1 MVEVERVLLLAPL
14 AELEDHLVCPMPC
27 AHQLVVA
34 HARDLDAVREAPL
47 EALLLLAPLWRLGR
61 ECLHLVP
68 LPPQELL
75 HHPLLPARRAEC
87 RSLGSHLWHGEGYP
101 PRAVTLKILFVDHP
115 ADLRERL
122 DRLATIR
129 RGVGLAVRAPTAVQP
144 EVRLHKV
151 PTVVLKR
158 GRGHKTPAA
167 VVRAPGG
174 AGQPTAKCRMCPGF
188 ANGAEERVRGAPEHG
203 AVVVVVVL
211 IRVCRYEVLR
221 PALPRREDEL
231 VRPSLVESKPNVL
244 GHPRP
249 PPKAPP
255 HTLQIA
261 LDEPLA
267 KTHRAE
273 HRGRLVRDV
282 QYAIVPHMQGRRL
295 LGVEGVVRRQ
305 QWPLALA
312 RTSLVLARQTN
323 WEPGALGRPEDVLQH
338 HSATFIDAGPS
349 GGIAYGHAHACA
361 ALSRV

>member
-151 PTVVLKR
+151 PT
-158 GRGHKTPAA
+158 
-167 VVRAPGG
+167 
-174 AGQPTAKCRMCPGF
+174 
-188 ANGAEERVRGAPEHG
+188 EHG